1 MSKQEE
7 MDASDFAQEAESDG
21 DLLQAR
27 LEEAQREV
35 EQFRNLLQRV
45 QADSLNFKRRVEE
58 EREELQRQANS
69 NLVLRLLP
77 VMDDFERAL
86 RHIPRDDAIS
96 AWLAGVELVGR
107 NMTSVLESFGVTRI
121 DAIDTQFDPAEH
133 ESVSIE
139 VSDSREEGT
148 VLSVIREGYKFN
160 GRVLRPAQVT
170 VSRKS

>member
-7 MDASDFAQEAESDG
+7 MDASDFAQEADSDG

-27 LEEAQREV
+27 MEEAQREV

-45 QADSLNFKRRVEE
+45 QADSLNYKRRVEE

-107 NMTSVLESFGVTRI
+107 NLTSVLESFGVTRI
-121 DAIDTQFDPAEH
+121 DAIDAQFDPAEH
-133 ESVSIE
+133 ESVSFE
-139 VSDSREEGT
+139 VNDSRDEGT

>member
-35 EQFRNLLQRV
+35 EQFRTLLQRV
-45 QADSLNFKRRVEE
+45 KADSLNYKRRVEE

-121 DAIDTQFDPAEH
+121 DAIDAQFDPAEH